1 LQRIL
6 YLIAAGILFLNIN
19 TPLHA
24 QQVGEMRL
32 QISPVSADSSYF
44 IGFLINPETVKVYSG
59 DEIVADTLWTFN
71 PSTGRIGFSQNLIQI
86 FPSDRL
92 TVHFIQPAIPVE
104 REYRLRNL
112 ITDTTITPGR
122 DTVQVAPTRFAE
134 TDLFGSSELSRSGS
148 ITRGFT
154 IGNRQDLS
162 LESGLRLELSG
173 QVTDDV
179 NLLATLT
186 DRSTPIQPDGTTQ
199 TLREFDRVY
208 IRLQS
213 ENTLTELGDI
223 DIQLTES
230 AFGVIDRRVQG
241 GAGYG
246 NTPYG
251 EYGGGLSVTR
261 GQFRTMRFNGLES
274 VQGPYRLTGNQNEAF
289 IIVLAGSERVFINGV
304 RVQRGAENDYIIDY
318 SLGEITFTT
327 NRLITSDSRITV
339 EYQYLSQS
347 FTRTLVTAHGEDD
360 QLLNG
365 RLSVS
370 AGYIREAD
378 NANPNTQLFLSEAD
392 IDLLRQLGD
401 SVDDTFISGADSV
414 GFRSDADFILYARE
428 DTLFNGENY
437 QIFVHR
443 PGDPSGVFRVRF
455 TNFGAGSGS
464 YKRVGGTVNGILY
477 EWVGPGMGEY
487 EPLIRLEAPT
497 RHQMVTLRSEFSPV
511 KQFALFGEW
520 AVSDFDRNRFSQLDN
535 NNNIDHGLY
544 GGVRARDIE
553 TGIGYVSSEITQ
565 RFTGRQFRY
574 FDRVREVEFD
584 RRWNLTEEQTEE
596 EENITEGYIR
606 LDTFDATFMKL
617 SGGYIARDSFT
628 GFRREVTAESREQ
641 GLPETTYRGEWI
653 DSNDRLF
660 TSRGSWNR
668 HFGTVAYGVE
678 LLGGVITPFFNAE
691 HELREQFDTETDSLL
706 ASSLRFTELNPG
718 VRYSRGPLMLSAS
731 YSYRVNDQ
739 VLDNNLEKES
749 IANTTTFGL
758 NYEPSRMFRSENR
771 VGFRKRDVTEAFI
784 GENQSARNRGVLLRS
799 ANNYF
804 LFNGDVEGE
813 LTYEANTE
821 RRAFL
826 QETYIEV
833 GPELGQYVWIDLNGD
848 GVRQIDE
855 FFPEVNPNEGTF
867 IRQFLPSDELFPVID
882 LRARWR
888 NRMNLSTL
896 VGENGSGLN
905 RVISEVRWSSLVEIR
920 ETSTNE
926 NLEKIYLLQL
936 NSFRDEVNTISGQ
949 IFLQQ
954 ELAWLP
960 DDQNADIRL
969 RYNRAEALF
978 RRANGTEER
987 FNESLFLDAGL
998 RVTDVVRLLGS
1009 VLIETDKSLSSRF
1022 SSRGYDIY
1030 KWEVNPGVRFRF
1042 SRSLLT
1048 EFRFSYADKSDRF
1061 PAESVSA
1068 RLLKVENRSQIFL
1081 FNALQNTIRLQW
1093 QRADVQGVSS
1103 DFGLFEL
1110 TDGAGE
1116 GSSLLWNITSDYRV
1130 SSLIRASLQYN
1141 GRTVNTGSPIQTMRL
1156 TVSAVF

>member
-1 LQRIL
+1 MQRIL
-6 YLIAAGILFLNIN
+6 YFIAAGIFFLNLHS
-19 TPLHA
+19 PLHA
-24 QQVGEMRL
+24 QQGSEIRL

-44 IGFLINPETVKVYSG
+44 IGFLIHPESVKVFTG
-59 DEIVADTLWTFN
+59 DEMVTDSLWTFN
-71 PSTGRIGFSQNLIQI
+71 PSTGRLSFSNSLLQI
-86 FPSDRL
+86 FPVNRL
-92 TVHFIQPAIPVE
+92 TVHFVQPAIPID
-104 REYRLRNL
+104 REYRLREL
-112 ITDTTITPGR
+112 ITDTTGTPDS
-122 DTVQVAPTRFAE
+122 DTLQVAPTRLTE
-134 TDLFGSSELSRSGS
+134 TDLFGSSELNRSGS

-162 LESGLRLELSG
+162 LESGLRMELSG

-230 AFGVIDRRVQG
+230 AFGIIDRRVQG

-246 NTPYG
+246 NTTYG
-251 EYGGGLSVTR
+251 EYSGGLSVTR
-261 GQFRTMRFNGLES
+261 GQFRSMRFNGLEG

-339 EYQYLSQS
+339 EYQYLSQG
-347 FTRTLVTAHGEDD
+347 FTRTLVTARGEEE

-365 RLSVS
+365 RLSMS
-370 AGYIREAD
+370 ATYIREAD

-392 IDLLRQLGD
+392 INLLRQLGD
-401 SVDDTFISGADSV
+401 NVDNNFISGADSV
-414 GFRSDADFILYARE
+414 GFRSDADFILYSRE
-428 DTLFNGENY
+428 DTLVNGETH

-443 PGDPSGVFRVRF
+443 PGDPSGVYRVRF
-455 TNFGAGSGS
+455 TNFGNGNGS

-497 RHQMVTLRSEFSPV
+497 RHQMVTLRSEFSPIE
-511 KQFALFGEW
+511 QFTVFGEW
-520 AVSDFDRNRFSQLDN
+520 AVSDFDRNRFSRLDN

-544 GGVRARDIE
+544 GGLRANNIE
-553 TGIGYVSSEITQ
+553 TSIGSVSSEISQ
-565 RFTGRQFRY
+565 RYTGRQFRY

-584 RRWNLTEEQTEE
+584 RRWNLTEVETGEE
-596 EENITEGYIR
+596 EAITEGFIR
-606 LDTFDATFMKL
+606 LDTFDATFLKL
-617 SGGYIARDSFT
+617 SGGYIARDTFT
-628 GFRREVTAESREQ
+628 GYRSELIAESREQ
-641 GLPETTYRGEWI
+641 GLPEATYRGEWI
-653 DSNDRLF
+653 ESKDQLFSN
-660 TSRGSWNR
+660 RGTWYR
-668 HFGTVAYGVE
+668 HYGTVAYDIE
-678 LLGGVITPFFNAE
+678 SLGGTITPFFNVE
-691 HELREQFDTETDSLL
+691 QELREQFNTETDSLM
-706 ASSLRFTELNPG
+706 ASSLRFTDLNPG
-718 VRYSRGPLMLSAS
+718 VRYNRGPLMLSVS
-731 YSYRVNDQ
+731 YSYRENDR
-739 VLDNNLEKES
+739 VIDNNLEKES
-749 IANTTTFGL
+749 ISNTTTFGL
-758 NYEPSRMFRSENR
+758 NYEPSRLFRSENR
-771 VGFRKRDVTEAFI
+771 IGFRKRNVTEAFI
-784 GENQSARNRGVLLRS
+784 GESQTPENRGVLLRS

-804 LFNGDVEGE
+804 LFDGDFEGE

-821 RRAFL
+821 RRALL
-826 QETYIEV
+826 QETFIEV
-833 GPELGQYVWIDLNGD
+833 GPELGQYVWNDLNGD

-867 IRQFLPSDELFPVID
+867 IRQYLPSDELFPVID

-888 NRMNLSTL
+888 NRMNLSALTD
-896 VGENGSGLN
+896 GSDGSLS
-905 RVISEVRWSSLVEIR
+905 RVISEMRWSSLIEIR
-920 ETSTNE
+920 ETSTEE

-969 RYNRAEALF
+969 RYNRAESLF

-987 FNESLFLDAGL
+987 FNESIMLDAGL

-1009 VLIETDKSLSSRF
+1009 ALLENDKSLSSRF

-1030 KWEVNPGVRFRF
+1030 KWEVSPGVRFRF
-1042 SRSLLT
+1042 NRSLLT
-1048 EFRFSYADKSDRF
+1048 EFRFSFSDKSDRF
-1061 PAESVSA
+1061 PAQDVTA
-1068 RLLKVENRSQIFL
+1068 RLLKVENRSQIYI
-1081 FNALQNTIRLQW
+1081 FNAIQNTIRLQW
-1093 QRADVQGVSS
+1093 QRADVQGTSS

-1156 TVSAVF
+1156 TISAVF

>member
-1 LQRIL
+1 MQRIL
-6 YLIAAGILFLNIN
+6 YFIAAGIFFLIIHS
-19 TPLHA
+19 PLHA
-24 QQVGEMRL
+24 QQGSEIRL

-59 DEIVADTLWTFN
+59 DELVDDSLWTFN
-71 PSTGRIGFSQNLIQI
+71 PSTGRLGFTNNLLQL
-86 FPSDRL
+86 FPVNSL
-92 TVHFIQPAIPVE
+92 TIHFIQPAIPIE
-104 REYRLRNL
+104 REYRLREL
-112 ITDTTITPGR
+112 ITDTTDTPGS
-122 DTVQVAPTRFAE
+122 DILQVAPTRTPE
-134 TDLFGSSELSRSGS
+134 TDLFGSSELNRSGS

-173 QVTDDV
+173 KVTDDV

-213 ENTLTELGDI
+213 DNTLTELGDI
-223 DIQLTES
+223 DIRLTES

-246 NTPYG
+246 NTPFG
-251 EYGGGLSVTR
+251 EYSGGLSVTR
-261 GQFRTMRFNGLES
+261 GQFRSMRFNGLES

-339 EYQYLSQS
+339 EYQYLSQG
-347 FTRTLVTAHGEDD
+347 FTRTLVTARGEED
-360 QLLNG
+360 QLMNG
-365 RLSVS
+365 RLSLS
-370 AGYIREAD
+370 ATYIREAD
-378 NANPNTQLFLSEAD
+378 NANPNTQLFLSQAD
-392 IDLLRQLGD
+392 INLLRQLGD
-401 SVDDTFISGADSV
+401 SVDDSFISGADSV
-414 GFRSDADFILYARE
+414 GFRSDADFILYSRE
-428 DTLFNGENY
+428 DTLVNGETY

-443 PGDPSGVFRVRF
+443 PGDPSGVYRVRF
-455 TNFGAGSGS
+455 TNFGEGNGS
-464 YKRVGGTVNGILY
+464 YKRIGGTVNGILY
-477 EWVGPGMGEY
+477 EWMGPGMGEY
-487 EPLIRLEAPT
+487 EPQIRLEAPT
-497 RHQMVTLRSEFSPV
+497 RHQMVTLRSEFSPI
-511 KQFALFGEW
+511 KQFTFFGEW

-544 GGVRARDIE
+544 GGLRANGIE
-553 TGIGYVSSEITQ
+553 TRLGSVSSEITQ
-565 RFTGRQFRY
+565 RYTGRQFRY

-584 RRWNLTEEQTEE
+584 RRWNITDDETGEE
-596 EENITEGYIR
+596 EAITEGYIR
-606 LDTFDATFMKL
+606 LDTFDATYLKL
-617 SGGYIARDSFT
+617 SGGYIARDTFT
-628 GFRREVTAESREQ
+628 GVRGEVTAESREQ

-653 DSNDRLF
+653 ESKDQLFSN
-660 TSRGSWNR
+660 RGTWYR
-668 HFGTVAYGVE
+668 HYGTAAYGFE
-678 LLGGVITPFFNAE
+678 SLGGNITPFFNVE
-691 HELREQFDTETDSLL
+691 HELREQFNTETDSLL
-706 ASSLRFTELNPG
+706 TNSLRFTELNPG

-731 YSYRVNDQ
+731 YSYRENDQ
-739 VLDNNLEKES
+739 VVDNNLEKES

-758 NYEPSRMFRSENR
+758 NYEPSRLFRSENR
-771 VGFRKRDVTEAFI
+771 VGFRKRDVMDAFI
-784 GENQSARNRGVLLRS
+784 RESQSPRNRGVLLRS

-804 LFNGDVEGE
+804 LFRGDFEGE

-821 RRAFL
+821 RRALL
-826 QETYIEV
+826 QETFIEV

-888 NRMNLSTL
+888 NRVNLSVFTD
-896 VGENGSGLN
+896 GSGSSLD
-905 RVISEVRWSSLVEIR
+905 RVISEMRWSSLIEIR
-920 ETSTNE
+920 ETSTE
-926 NLEKIYLLQL
+926 ESLEKIYLLHL
-936 NSFRDEVNTISGQ
+936 NSFRDQLNTISGQ
-949 IFLQQ
+949 IFFQQ

-969 RYNRAEALF
+969 RYNRAESLF

-987 FNESLFLDAGL
+987 FNESIMLYAGL

-1009 VLIETDKSLSSRF
+1009 ALVETDKSFSSRF

-1030 KWEVNPGVRFRF
+1030 KWEVSPGVRFRF

-1048 EFRFSYADKSDRF
+1048 EFRFSIADKSDRF
-1061 PAESVSA
+1061 PAQDVTA
-1068 RLLKVENRSQIFL
+1068 RLLKVENKSQIYIL
-1081 FNALQNTIRLQW
+1081 NAIQNTIRLQW
-1093 QRADVQGVSS
+1093 QRADVQGISS

-1116 GSSLLWNITSDYRV
+1116 GFSLLWNITSDYRV
-1130 SSLIRASLQYN
+1130 SALIRASLQYN

-1156 TVSAVF
+1156 TISAVF